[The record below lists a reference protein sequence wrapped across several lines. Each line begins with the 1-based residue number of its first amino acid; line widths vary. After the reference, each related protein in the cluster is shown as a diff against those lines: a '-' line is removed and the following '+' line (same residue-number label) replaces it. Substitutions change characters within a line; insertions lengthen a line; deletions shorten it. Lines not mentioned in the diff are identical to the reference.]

1 MGRRVRYTR
10 RFLFSVYL
18 LLQSFWSLR
27 CCWIYTR
34 HWSILPPSLS
44 TRPGSLYYIRT
55 DLCCLRCCPLPT
67 GRARLISVPTSQM
80 PHHRLAKLEL
90 RFRAAVAAVCCRH
103 RFLHFSFAAPLFI
116 RKSEDLFFTVA
127 TKSDSHALTR
137 FLPPLPFLFDQHS
150 TTMDL
155 SRRPL
160 KSCLS
165 FLLEN
170 ETFYFFFV
178 FLFSFNTQ
186 INRCFVFAWPHY
198 TRWEKRRRSS
208 PQQLRR
214 RAKRG
219 RAGGVSTKEPLNR
232 GLFSGASLAFKLE
245 DVWR

>member
-1 MGRRVRYTR
+1 MLLDIYEALIHPSSLSFHPPGFSILHKDGSLLSPMLPASYRARSLDFRSNVTNASSPARQTR
-10 RFLFSVYL
+10 FALSGCCRFLVYIT
-18 LLQSFWSLR
+18 SF
-27 CCWIYTR
+27 
-34 HWSILPPSLS
+34 
-44 TRPGSLYYIRT
+44 
-55 DLCCLRCCPLPT
+55 
-67 GRARLISVPTSQM
+67 
-80 PHHRLAKLEL
+80 
-90 RFRAAVAAVCCRH
+90 F
-103 RFLHFSFAAPLFI
+103 FSFAAPLFI

>member
-1 MGRRVRYTR
+1 MLLDIYEALIHPSSLSFHPPGFSILHKDGSLLSPMLPASYRARSLDFRSNVTNASSPARQTR
-10 RFLFSVYL
+10 FALSGCCRFLVYIT
-18 LLQSFWSLR
+18 SF
-27 CCWIYTR
+27 
-34 HWSILPPSLS
+34 
-44 TRPGSLYYIRT
+44 
-55 DLCCLRCCPLPT
+55 
-67 GRARLISVPTSQM
+67 
-80 PHHRLAKLEL
+80 
-90 RFRAAVAAVCCRH
+90 F
-103 RFLHFSFAAPLFI
+103 FSFAAPLFI

-170 ETFYFFFV
+170 ETFYFFFSSSSRSIHKSIDA
-178 FLFSFNTQ
+178 LCLRGL
-186 INRCFVFAWPHY
+186 I
-198 TRWEKRRRSS
+198 TRAERNDGVHRRSS
-208 PQQLRR
+208 CVAEPKEVGRAVFLRR
-214 RAKRG
+214 SR
-219 RAGGVSTKEPLNR
+219 LNR